1 MTPSLR
7 TSRLLLVHEMAGRKV
22 EEMARRRPLPLLGG
36 SLFAIVLALATLFLV
51 EPGTSVDEAP
61 PTHYDWSL
69 TPPPRDV
76 RPGDR
81 WNAQITVFRNGRPAK
96 PPGKAVPLL
105 TVQNATTGEW
115 TTRAARPTGAPG
127 IYRTRVVFRQAGEYK
142 YAVLFGDEF
151 DSVAVPPTKP
161 APPVNAADDS
171 LRRPI
176 GLVLL
181 VIASTLPI
189 VLRRRYPIAVL
200 AVTLAAALA
209 ADIAYDNFL
218 FAGPLVAL
226 YTVAAHVGRPRSLQ
240 AAGATAV
247 ALALLVLG
255 VSNLGSWEALSAFT
269 AFGAAWLL
277 GDNLRTRR
285 ERAARLEAER
295 QANVKRATAEEQ
307 ARIGRE
313 VHDIVGHSVSVMTIQ
328 ASAAGDAFD
337 QRPAQVREALR
348 AIETT
353 GRETLAELR
362 RLLGGVRPDDAAFAP
377 VPGLAGLDAL
387 AERVRSAGLAVEL
400 SAEQLAEPLPPSVD
414 LTAYRIVQEAL
425 TNTLKHAHAQHARVD
440 VRRRNG
446 ALEIEVVDDGRAAA
460 SGIPGHGIIGMKE
473 RAALFGGDLTAG
485 PAPGGGFA
493 VRARIPV
500 EEPA

>member
-1 MTPSLR
+1 M
-7 TSRLLLVHEMAGRKV
+7 
-22 EEMARRRPLPLLGG
+22 
-36 SLFAIVLALATLFLV
+36 
-51 EPGTSVDEAP
+51 
-61 PTHYDWSL
+61 
-69 TPPPRDV
+69 
-76 RPGDR
+76 
-81 WNAQITVFRNGRPAK
+81 FRNGRPAK

-127 IYRTRVVFRQAGEYK
+127 IYRTRVVFRQAGQYK

-209 ADIAYDNFL
+209 ADLAYDNFL

-328 ASAAGDAFD
+328 ASAALDAFD

-362 RLLGGVRPDDAAFAP
+362 RLLGGVRPDDDAFAP

-387 AERVRSAGLAVEL
+387 AERVLGTIAPSTGLVLETAAWLALICAVSFALALGVSSVFDSAGGSIATLLALWLVVTPLVQNLESLDWL
-400 SAEQLAEPLPPSVD
+400 SDALMISGFDRLMPDGLMARPENLLPSLAGAIALLVAWAAVPL
-414 LTAYRIVQEAL
+414 LA
-425 TNTLKHAHAQHARVD
+425 
-440 VRRRNG
+440 G
-446 ALEIEVVDDGRAAA
+446 AWRTMTRDA
-460 SGIPGHGIIGMKE
+460 
-473 RAALFGGDLTAG
+473 
-485 PAPGGGFA
+485 
-493 VRARIPV
+493 
-500 EEPA
+500 